1 MAFNNL
7 SFQPRTENIYMFKH
21 AFLALSIS
29 SFLISVTFAEKAQDN
44 IQPHVSKENNIATVT
59 SEKEKL
65 PEKYP
70 TPDEID
76 KLMRIHF
83 PKEWAQKQSAQN
95 KPETP
100 KPTTKETVKTPTKAP
115 AKVEPKASTT
125 APVQSAQAKD
135 TIRVRQIIAGKTAQ
149 QKLNEH
155 KATEVQKLAINIKYS
170 YNPKLY
176 TLLPDNVKDIG
187 LIGRVNYTSVG
198 SLRIYRDVSSKAFA
212 DAYFQNHQRHSEL
225 FSAYLARK
233 ITLNDGVIG
242 EKVTL
247 YKAFIDELGYKFADT
262 PVRSVR
268 SAKEAEEKYLYI
280 MLRLTPSDRIHFWKY
295 INTMRTGD
303 TVNLPVGLT
312 IADILTAVL

>member
-1 MAFNNL
+1 
-7 SFQPRTENIYMFKH
+7 MFKH
-21 AFLALSIS
+21 TFLALSLS
-29 SFLISVTFAEKAQDN
+29 SLLVSVTFAEKAQDN
-44 IQPHVSKENNIATVT
+44 IQPQESKEKNIVPVSSA
-59 SEKEKL
+59 KL

-83 PKEWAQKQSAQN
+83 PKEWAQKQAAQN

-100 KPTTKETVKTPTKAP
+100 KSVTQETVKIPMKAP
-115 AKVEPKASTT
+115 EKVEPKVPTT
-125 APVQSAQAKD
+125 APVQSAPAKD
-135 TIRVRQIIAGKTAQ
+135 TIRVRQITAGKTAQ
-149 QKLNEH
+149 QKLSEH
-155 KATEVQKLAINIKYS
+155 KATDVQKMGVNLKYS

-312 IADILTAVL
+312 IADILTADI

>member
-1 MAFNNL
+1 
-7 SFQPRTENIYMFKH
+7 MFKH
-21 AFLALSIS
+21 TFFALSLS
-29 SFLISVTFAEKAQDN
+29 SLLVGVTFAEKAQDN
-44 IQPHVSKENNIATVT
+44 IQSQESKEKNSAPGILAK
-59 SEKEKL
+59 S

-70 TPDEID
+70 TPEEID

-83 PKEWAQKQSAQN
+83 PKEWAQKQTGQN
-95 KPETP
+95 KPEKAKSDTQAVIKVP
-100 KPTTKETVKTPTKAP
+100 MKAP
-115 AKVEPKASTT
+115 EKVDPKSPMS
-125 APVQSAQAKD
+125 APVLSTPARD
-135 TIRVRQIIAGKTAQ
+135 TIRVRQITAGKTAQ
-149 QKLNEH
+149 QKLSEH
-155 KATEVQKLAINIKYS
+155 KATDVQKSGVNLKYS

-187 LIGRVNYTSVG
+187 LIGRVNITSIG
-198 SLRIYRDVSSKAFA
+198 SLRIYRDVSSKTFA
-212 DAYFQNHQRHSEL
+212 DAYFQSHQRHSEL

-233 ITLNDGVIG
+233 ITLNGGVIG

-280 MLRLTPSDRIHFWKY
+280 MLRLTPSDRIQFWKY

-303 TVNLPVGLT
+303 TVNLPNGLT
-312 IADILTAVL
+312 IADILTADL

>member
-1 MAFNNL
+1 
-7 SFQPRTENIYMFKH
+7 MFKH
-21 AFLALSIS
+21 TFLALSLS
-29 SFLISVTFAEKAQDN
+29 SLLVSVTFAEKAQDN
-44 IQPHVSKENNIATVT
+44 IQPQISKEKTT
-59 SEKEKL
+59 SQNTLAKM

-83 PKEWAQKQSAQN
+83 PKEWAQKQAAQN
-95 KPETP
+95 KPE
-100 KPTTKETVKTPTKAP
+100 KSKSDIQATVKIPMKAP
-115 AKVEPKASTT
+115 EKVEPKTPAT
-125 APVQSAQAKD
+125 APVQSPPIKD
-135 TIRVRQIIAGKTAQ
+135 TIRVRQITAGKSAQ
-149 QKLNEH
+149 QKLGEH
-155 KATEVQKLAINIKYS
+155 KATDVQKMGVNLKYS

-212 DAYFQNHQRHSEL
+212 DAYFQDHQRHSEL

-233 ITLNDGVIG
+233 ITLNNGVIG

-268 SAKEAEEKYLYI
+268 SAKEAKEKYLYI
-280 MLRLTPSDRIHFWKY
+280 LLRLTPSDRIQFWKY
-295 INTMRTGD
+295 INTMRTDD

-312 IADILTAVL
+312 IADILTAEI